1 MLDLDL
7 APPASVAADSFTRH
21 RGPVTSV
28 AAVPGRAAAVA
39 VAYDG
44 AVSLFDLAAGTAE
57 LLGYH
62 RHLANHVTVNTEGSY
77 AASS

>member
-1 MLDLDL
+1 MLNADI
-7 APPASVAADSFTRH
+7 APIAADSFTRH

-28 AAVPGRAAAVA
+28 AAIPGRAAAVA

-44 AVSLFDLAAGTAE
+44 AVSLFDLDAGSVD

-62 RHLANHVTVNTEGSY
+62 RHLVNHVTVSDD
-77 AASS
+77 